1 VFAFAGG
8 RAGGFRVAETAL
20 RNGVAGAGLSWGRF
34 FSIPA
39 VQAALVQLAAL
50 PTTYFLLSVLGAV
63 RVPVTFAAFA
73 VVQACVAL
81 VFTWKLGLAPWWRVI
96 QLVFPIA
103 VLLALALALP
113 PLFYLLAFL
122 LLLGVYWSTYRTQVP
137 LYNSGAAVWQAVE
150 RELPRRPGLNLID
163 IGSGLGG
170 MALHLARSRP
180 DALVTGIE
188 LAPLP
193 WLLSQLRAKISG
205 SAARFIR
212 GDYETLDFSTY
223 DLVFAYLSPAAM
235 PGLWAKATREMRPGS
250 LLISYE
256 FEIADCPPDKTI
268 VTTEH
273 GPALY
278 VWRF

>member
-1 VFAFAGG
+1 MQSTHDTGAGSSAAPVFALV
-8 RAGGFRVAETAL
+8 RR
-20 RNGVAGAGLSWGRF
+20 RQGAGMSGGRF

-39 VQAALVQLAAL
+39 VQAALVQLVAL
-50 PTTYFLLSVLGAV
+50 PTSYFLLSALEMV
-63 RVPVTFAAFA
+63 RVPVTFAVFA
-73 VVQACVAL
+73 LVQAAVAL

-96 QLVFPIA
+96 QFVFPLA

-113 PLFYLLAFL
+113 PLFYLLVFL

-137 LYNSGAAVWQAVE
+137 LYNSGVAVWRAVE
-150 RELPRRPGLNLID
+150 RELPSRPGLNLID

-170 MALHLARSRP
+170 MALHLARARA

-193 WLLSQLRAKISG
+193 WLLSRLRARLTG
-205 SAARFIR
+205 STARFVR
-212 GDYETLDFSTY
+212 GDYETLDFSAY

-235 PGLWAKATREMRPGS
+235 PGLWAKARREMRPGS

-256 FEIADCPPDKTI
+256 FEIANCPPDKTI

-273 GPALY
+273 GPALH

>member
-1 VFAFAGG
+1 MSG
-8 RAGGFRVAETAL
+8 
-20 RNGVAGAGLSWGRF
+20 GRF

-39 VQAALVQLAAL
+39 VQAALVQLVAL
-50 PTTYFLLSVLGAV
+50 PTSYFLLSALEMV
-63 RVPVTFAAFA
+63 RVPVTFAVFA
-73 VVQACVAL
+73 LVQAAVAL

-96 QLVFPIA
+96 QFVFPLA

-113 PLFYLLAFL
+113 PLFYLLVFL

-137 LYNSGAAVWQAVE
+137 LYNSGVAVWRAVE
-150 RELPRRPGLNLID
+150 RELPSRPGLNLID

-170 MALHLARSRP
+170 MALHLARARA

-193 WLLSQLRAKISG
+193 WLLSRLRARLTG
-205 SAARFIR
+205 STARFVR
-212 GDYETLDFSTY
+212 GDYETLDFSAY

-235 PGLWAKATREMRPGS
+235 PGLWAKARREMRPGS

-256 FEIADCPPDKTI
+256 FEIANCPPDKTI

-273 GPALY
+273 GPALH

>member
-1 VFAFAGG
+1 M
-8 RAGGFRVAETAL
+8 
-20 RNGVAGAGLSWGRF
+20 SWGRF

-39 VQAALVQLAAL
+39 VRAALVQIVAL
-50 PTTYFLLSVLGAV
+50 PTTYFLLGVLGAA
-63 RVPVTFAAFA
+63 RVPLTFAVFA
-73 VVQACVAL
+73 LVQACVAL

-96 QLVFPIA
+96 QFVFPLA
-103 VLLALALALP
+103 VLLALALGLP
-113 PLFYLLAFL
+113 PLFYLLVFL

-137 LYNSGAAVWQAVE
+137 LYNSGVAVWRAVE
-150 RELPRRPGLNLID
+150 RELPSRPGLNLID

-170 MALHLARSRP
+170 MALHLARARP
-180 DALVTGIE
+180 DAQVTGIE

-193 WLLSQLRAKISG
+193 WLLSRLRARLTG
-205 SAARFIR
+205 SAARFVR
-212 GDYETLDFSTY
+212 GDYETLDFSAY

-235 PGLWAKATREMRPGS
+235 PGLWVKARREMRPGS

-256 FEIADCPPDKTI
+256 FEIADCPSDKTI

-273 GPALY
+273 GPALH

>member
-1 VFAFAGG
+1 M
-8 RAGGFRVAETAL
+8 
-20 RNGVAGAGLSWGRF
+20 SWGRF

-39 VQAALVQLAAL
+39 VQAGLIQAAAL
-50 PTTYFLLSVLGAV
+50 PTSYFLLSVLDMV
-63 RVPVTFAAFA
+63 RVPATLASFAL
-73 VVQACVAL
+73 VQGFVAL

-96 QLVFPIA
+96 QFLFPIA
-103 VLLALALALP
+103 VLLALALGLP
-113 PLFYLLAFL
+113 PLFYLLVFL

-170 MALHLARSRP
+170 MALHLARARP
-180 DALVTGIE
+180 DAKVTGIE
-188 LAPLP
+188 LAPVP
-193 WLLSQLRAKISG
+193 WLLSQLRAKVTG
-205 SAARFIR
+205 SSARFVR
-212 GDYETLDFSTY
+212 GDYEAVDFSAY
-223 DLVFAYLSPAAM
+223 DMVFAYLSPAAM
-235 PGLWAKATREMRPGS
+235 PGLWAKASREMRAGS